1 MTLGLVVAVSDNGVI
16 GRDGDLPWRLPD
28 EMKHF
33 RRCTLGKTVIMGRKT
48 WESLPRRPLKK
59 RQNVVVT
66 RQPGYEA
73 EGATVVSSFE
83 EALSTEG
90 DEKVVIG
97 GASLYAEALAR
108 ADVLYVTH
116 VEAVIEGDTFF
127 PPVDWAAWEP
137 TDEARHEADER
148 HAHAFRMVEYRRAR

>member
-59 RQNVVVT
+59 RHNVVVT

-127 PPVDWAAWEP
+127 PPVDWAAWKP